1 MSTGGILN
9 TGKLT
14 RSQELIKKSRERAL
28 ELQKANPSPKTT
40 SAASSLSSANTT
52 SKENG
57 HKKKKKK
64 GIKKL
69 LSKHKHKKKN
79 KGKKDHNATNS
90 GNSVSSLGSK
100 SSHDFDHKM
109 DNQLSPSLT
118 SLAVIEDSVG
128 LTDFERSNPT
138 IPRVE
143 PVEEGKEEEEEM
155 VFDEVLIDEGKE
167 DNVLSPGSGVED
179 EKEKEMSKMGQSNS
193 EAIEKDAGLED
204 KEAEVKRTKDKE
216 TSKDSNQSDNS
227 PAEKPARVFT
237 KRHPT
242 LSRSQE
248 LILKSRERAKQQH
261 SRKANTAPVATV
273 NVLPP
278 RSVSF
283 EDNDSPS
290 VYDAIRCCKKPP
302 KKRDSFEVS

>member
-14 RSQELIKKSRERAL
+14 RSQELIQKSRERAL
-28 ELQKANPSPKTT
+28 ELQKANPTPKTT

-109 DNQLSPSLT
+109 DNQLSPSLA

-128 LTDFERSNPT
+128 LTDFDRSNPT

-143 PVEEGKEEEEEM
+143 PVEEGEEEEEEM

-167 DNVLSPGSGVED
+167 DNVLSPGSAVLDLEETSKGGVEN
-179 EKEKEMSKMGQSNS
+179 EKEKEMSKMGQSNR

-204 KEAEVKRTKDKE
+204 KEAEV
-216 TSKDSNQSDNS
+216 S
-227 PAEKPARVFT
+227 PTEKPARVFT

-261 SRKANTAPVATV
+261 PRKANTAPVATV

-278 RSVSF
+278 RSESF
-283 EDNDSPS
+283 EDSVSPS
-290 VYDAIRCCKKPP
+290 VYDAIRCCKKAP

>member
-14 RSQELIKKSRERAL
+14 RSQELIQKSRERAL
-28 ELQKANPSPKTT
+28 ENQSQKTPS
-40 SAASSLSSANTT
+40 ASSYSSANTT

-69 LSKHKHKKKN
+69 FSKHKHKKN

-90 GNSVSSLGSK
+90 VHSLSSLESK
-100 SSHDFDHKM
+100 SSLASD
-109 DNQLSPSLT
+109 QASASLT
-118 SLAVIEDSVG
+118 ALAAIEDSVG
-128 LTDFERSNPT
+128 LTDVDRSYPT
-138 IPRVE
+138 IPLVE
-143 PVEEGKEEEEEM
+143 PVEEGEEEEEEM
-155 VFDEVLIDEGKE
+155 VFDNKE
-167 DNVLSPGSGVED
+167 KKDNVLSPGSAVLDLED
-179 EKEKEMSKMGQSNS
+179 TSKGGAEKENENENETSKMGQSND

-216 TSKDSNQSDNS
+216 TLKDSNQSNNS
-227 PAEKPARVFT
+227 PTEKPARVFT

-248 LILKSRERAKQQH
+248 LILKSRQRAKQH
-261 SRKANTAPVATV
+261 NPRKANTAPVATV

-278 RSVSF
+278 QSVSF
-283 EDNDSPS
+283 EDNDSQS
-290 VYDAIRCCKKPP
+290 VFDSIRCCKKTS
-302 KKRDSFEVS
+302 KRRDSFEAS